1 VSTFNIDSTLF
12 ENGLAIREGLAASA
26 LHPDSHA
33 QIETLGNTR
42 RGETAN
48 PVGDG
53 ARLKFARDSG
63 FHREIKRRVGDYFR
77 KSGLSPRDSSRM
89 YRKTAVLLVWFAASY
104 ACLVFAATTWWQGAL
119 CSVSLALATAGVGFG
134 IQHDANHGAYS
145 SHGVVNRLMGMTLDM
160 LGASSYLWRFKHNL
174 SHHTYTNVAG
184 ADDDIDIGPLGR
196 LSPAQP
202 HRSLHRLQHFYL
214 WLLYGLLLH
223 KWHLVYDFKNVAR
236 ARIADNR
243 FPRPRGW
250 SLAELIGGKLLFFG
264 WAMLLPALYHP
275 WWIVLLYYAGTAFVI
290 GVVLSVVFQ
299 LAHCVEEAD
308 FPERLPE
315 TDRLS
320 EGWAVHQVQTTV
332 DFARANRFLTWY
344 LGGLNFQIEHHLFP
358 RVCHVHYPRIADIV
372 QTASAEFGVR
382 YTAHEGLFRAVSS
395 HWRWLRRM
403 GRPPGPFHEEPA
415 EAGGA

>member
-1 VSTFNIDSTLF
+1 M
-12 ENGLAIREGLAASA
+12 
-26 LHPDSHA
+26 
-33 QIETLGNTR
+33 
-42 RGETAN
+42 ETAN

-53 ARLKFARDSG
+53 ARLKFASDSG

-77 KSGLSPRDSSRM
+77 TTGLSPRDSSRM

-145 SHGVVNRLMGMTLDM
+145 SHGTVNRVLGMTLDM
-160 LGASSYLWRFKHNL
+160 LGASSYVWRFKHNL
-174 SHHTYTNVAG
+174 SHHTYTNVVG
-184 ADDDIDIGPLGR
+184 ADDDIDIGALGR

-202 HRSLHRLQHFYL
+202 HRSVHRLQHFYL
-214 WLLYGLLLH
+214 WPLYGLLLH

-236 ARIADNR
+236 ARIAHNR

-250 SLAELIGGKLLFFG
+250 SLAELIGGKLLFVA
-264 WAMLLPALYHP
+264 WALVIPALYHA
-275 WWIVLLYYAGTAFVI
+275 WWVVLLYYAGTAFVI

-315 TDRLS
+315 TDRLP

-332 DFARANRFLTWY
+332 DFARANRLLTWY

-372 QTASAEFGVR
+372 QEASAKFGVR
-382 YTAHEGLFRAVSS
+382 YTAHEGFFGAVSS

-403 GRPPGPFHEEPA
+403 GRPPGQFHEGTA
-415 EAGGA
+415 EVGGA